1 MDLQTPF
8 VRAHFDKE
16 TGTVSLETTHGQLQ
30 TVAESSTTGTSKLL
44 YTACP
49 EFIATYKETLDIGLV
64 LKWTSQANM
73 DSWLN
78 RLIYSSF
85 LALAEDS
92 KYKFAQSILLYYPP

>member
-1 MDLQTPF
+1 MLILI
-8 VRAHFDKE
+8 KI

-30 TVAESSTTGTSKLL
+30 TVAECSTTETSSLL

-49 EFIATYKETLDIGLV
+49 DFIATYRGTLDVSLV
-64 LKWTSQANM
+64 LKWTSQADM

-92 KYKFAQSILLYYPP
+92 KYKFVQCILLYYPP